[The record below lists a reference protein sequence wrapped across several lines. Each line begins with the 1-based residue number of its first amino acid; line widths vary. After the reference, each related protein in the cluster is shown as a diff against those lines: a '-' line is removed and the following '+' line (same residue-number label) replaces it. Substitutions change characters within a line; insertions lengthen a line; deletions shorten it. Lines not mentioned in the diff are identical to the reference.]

1 MGSLLNKYVPLDQ
14 QTPGCW
20 RGGKMEREGG
30 KGRGKEKERKAGGRG
45 SEHHIL
51 IRITTGPMAL

>member
-1 MGSLLNKYVPLDQ
+1 
-14 QTPGCW
+14 
-20 RGGKMEREGG
+20 MEREGG